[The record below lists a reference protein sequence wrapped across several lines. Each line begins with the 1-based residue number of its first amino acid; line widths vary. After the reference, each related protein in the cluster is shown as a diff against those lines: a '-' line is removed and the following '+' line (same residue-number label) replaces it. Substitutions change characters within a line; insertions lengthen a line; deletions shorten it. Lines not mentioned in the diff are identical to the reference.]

1 MMRLRRTT
9 MAFQQWSIWDPRSP
23 RNSIAFA
30 YVILEYNDRRYYVM
44 ILDLEYEYPKPT
56 TWSLPRFNLSTL
68 SRIRGAN
75 VGFRGP
81 SRRFGPEARFLQSHS

>member
-30 YVILEYNDRRYYVM
+30 YVILEYNDLRYYVM
-44 ILDLEYEYPKPT
+44 ILDLEY
-56 TWSLPRFNLSTL
+56 
-68 SRIRGAN
+68 
-75 VGFRGP
+75 
-81 SRRFGPEARFLQSHS
+81 